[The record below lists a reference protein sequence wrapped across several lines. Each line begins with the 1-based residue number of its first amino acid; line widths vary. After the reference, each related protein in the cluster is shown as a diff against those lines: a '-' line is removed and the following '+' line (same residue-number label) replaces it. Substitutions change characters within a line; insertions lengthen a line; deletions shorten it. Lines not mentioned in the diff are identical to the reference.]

1 MSKCACDFSVRLQG
15 PAEAMAGVDVGGSL
29 TVDVCVGGLLG
40 KLWVGGWQVRSHRM
54 GRLEPGILAWM
65 V

>member
-15 PAEAMAGVDVGGSL
+15 PAEAMAGVDVGESL

-40 KLWVGGWQVRSHRM
+40 KL
-54 GRLEPGILAWM
+54 
-65 V
+65 

>member
-1 MSKCACDFSVRLQG
+1 MSKCVCDFSVKLQG
-15 PAEAMAGVDVGGSL
+15 PAEAMAGVDVGESL
-29 TVDVCVGGLLG
+29 TVDVGWGGLLG

-54 GRLEPGILAWM
+54 GRLEPGIPARM